1 VTVTHNKVTFLQTEV
16 TMTNANAIKP
26 VEQSEFRNALL
37 LILGALP
44 EGADIHFYWADGVQH
59 VTVTL
64 ENTEPLTYLVTRNKD
79 GSGVVSTK
87 PN

>member
-1 VTVTHNKVTFLQTEV
+1 
-16 TMTNANAIKP
+16 MTNPNAIKP
-26 VEQSEFRNALL
+26 VEQSDFRNAFL

-44 EGADIHFYWADGVQH
+44 EGADIHFYWDEGVQH

-64 ENTEPLTYLVTRNKD
+64 EKAEPLTYVVNRNKD

-87 PN
+87 LH